1 MFVVMDIKAAG
12 WQCSGAG
19 AARRSEKKARSG
31 EEDGAFWPA
40 SLVMHMHQPPAT
52 TDNDEQRGDSPQQ
65 NYRHCFLLR
74 RPGAD
79 STGAESKRSSS
90 LRVDINH

>member
-31 EEDGAFWPA
+31 EEDRAFWPA
-40 SLVMHMHQPPAT
+40 SDAYASATSHHRQRRTTWGFPTTELQALLPPP
-52 TDNDEQRGDSPQQ
+52 R
-65 NYRHCFLLR
+65 LR
-74 RPGAD
+74 AD

-90 LRVDINH
+90 LRVDIN